1 MNSRPSGWLAL
12 AFAAVAG
19 IGTLPAGDTAAPAA
33 GQGTGTAAQAAKP
46 VDTGDVAPAFALP
59 GSDGKTY
66 TLDDFK
72 GKKAV
77 VVAWF
82 PKAFTGG

>member
-1 MNSRPSGWLAL
+1 MRMLMTLMAGLSMAG
-12 AFAAVAG
+12 AAMAQTPTPVP
-19 IGTLPAGDTAAPAA
+19 PAGQAPAA
-33 GQGTGTAAQAAKP
+33 PPAP
-46 VDTGDVAPAFALP
+46 VFTVKAGDVAPAFSLQ

-66 TLDDFK
+66 TLADFA

-77 VVAWF
+77 VLAWF